1 MSRCVGC
8 CSWPNGCV
16 TIAPCLL
23 SIVAF
28 ILTSISLWSCQYAET
43 SIDDSLEAV
52 GVGLIYREV
61 TDPVWYDAWFAS
73 EYGDGACTSY
83 ALYSDFDLDGK
94 IEAAWGFG
102 LVAWICGF
110 IMTIVAFSIAPCVA
124 MQKGGWRVIGG
135 LFFLI
140 GEINL
145 HPYRYIRLSSEH
157 EIPFHGAGLSQA
169 FTLLILSSNVCSR
182 GCSLNN
188 AGMIAIVAFLL
199 WWFIAGIC
207 CFMIPDADL
216 SVRVNQQN
224 APVVVA
230 EMAPVQNEFVPSS
243 SAAGVTQQTVS
254 QHVEPDGTTVIERVT
269 TKADGGISV
278 TTERIPPARAVPTV
292 AVPPD
297 AAFEKR

>member
-1 MSRCVGC
+1 
-8 CSWPNGCV
+8 
-16 TIAPCLL
+16 
-23 SIVAF
+23 
-28 ILTSISLWSCQYAET
+28 
-43 SIDDSLEAV
+43 LEAV

-140 GEINL
+140 G
-145 HPYRYIRLSSEH
+145 
-157 EIPFHGAGLSQA
+157 LSQA
-169 FTLLILSSNVCSR
+169 FTLLILSSKVCSR

-292 AVPPD
+292 AVLPD
-297 AAFEKR
+297 AALKRGEKNTLSLESRGEG